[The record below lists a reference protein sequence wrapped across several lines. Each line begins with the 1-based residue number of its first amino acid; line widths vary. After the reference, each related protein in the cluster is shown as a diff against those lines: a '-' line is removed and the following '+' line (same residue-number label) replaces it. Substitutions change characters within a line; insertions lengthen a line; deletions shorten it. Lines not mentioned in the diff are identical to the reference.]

1 MRAHTLKDLV
11 TCLEGIDPELVRGAV
26 AGEKFRELFFAN
38 AKDEKIIAYVKTL
51 LA

>member
-1 MRAHTLKDLV
+1 
-11 TCLEGIDPELVRGAV
+11 
-26 AGEKFRELFFAN
+26 FRELFFAN